1 VWKGDA
7 SMKTVDSLFKNIYEA
22 FSNTGLMNTKILNF
36 SQSFNHL
43 NNFILDNFEVCHS
56 EFYYF
61 NYRNE
66 KFISLI
72 SKEPMLDSF
81 SANIN
86 QNINLL
92 NTINN
97 NISLS
102 DNEEIFPIFV
112 NDRLWGIYHVTAK
125 HGFTSTLRV
134 IFKKMISVIGDIV
147 KPLSFNLHVSNLL
160 SLDFDINKILPIC
173 CKFIQAEA
181 SSVWVK
187 QNIGEFYE
195 CKSQHNR
202 PSLSNNELVAKNDHL
217 KSLDIDGQYLSEIMG
232 EGNHFD
238 EEWFMQSRNEDLR
251 TRGFKTITVIPIKNE
266 TDVVASISFYSKSNK
281 MHDKA
286 WEQAINVISGIIKLL
301 VLSFYKKLEEAS
313 VIRSS
318 IIHETK
324 NTLPLVEGATSE
336 IYDIARKTIKANES
350 QFSLITTHMNEF
362 KHHIKEI
369 SGYMGERDNE
379 KNFIENAYFNA
390 QIGNVTNVD
399 IIKFIKY
406 HTNPQQKMLR
416 KNGLRLIWKQGRPTF
431 FKWRANRSDI
441 NHILVNLLVN
451 AIKYNSTDT
460 HKEILLSVDQATS
473 YSRFSI
479 QNVGRPIDEEEW
491 DKIWRYGFRGS
502 NSLKT
507 NIRGNGLGLYYVRK
521 IAEAYGWNTGRHQ
534 RPLASSKVNNDL
546 VWHEFYIGVPS
557 STFTLGNER

>member
-1 VWKGDA
+1 MWKGDA